1 MSNTEK
7 FRKLAA
13 PPPAPPPA
21 RSTGGSSAAAKLL
34 NYFKNFG
41 INLMGQ
47 DAENFDERELKEAL
61 EYLAGLTSG
70 WTLDRY
76 KPSAFQYALEMDK
89 NRGYKDTALS
99 QGAVEMR
106 NPTQQAE
113 IEAFK
118 RQHPSGLKDLLT
130 EKPIENLD
138 NINVDESS
146 DRYKA
151 MKEKLFGDSTAN
163 TNTKFIKTSQ
173 KRGVDEFKKIVPQWT
188 INDVLADMA
197 KQASRQDISNAEK
210 QRNMMN
216 VLSEY
221 EKDIAPLS
229 RYLKSND
236 IKYK

>member
-13 PPPAPPPA
+13 PPPASPKPV
-21 RSTGGSSAAAKLL
+21 STGGSSSGRNPLNFLQNIGQYFFGENAA
-34 NYFKNFG
+34 
-41 INLMGQ
+41 
-47 DAENFDERELKEAL
+47 NFDEREFKEAL
-61 EYLAGLTSG
+61 EYLTGLTHG

-106 NPTQQAE
+106 NPTQEAE

-118 RQHPSGLKDLLT
+118 KQHPSGLKDLLT
-130 EKPIENLD
+130 DKPLENLD
-138 NINVDESS
+138 NINIDESS

-151 MKEKLFGDSTAN
+151 MKEKLFGNSTAN
-163 TNTKFIKTSQ
+163 ANTKFIKTSQ
-173 KRGVDEFKKIVPQWT
+173 KKQIDELKKIVPKWT
-188 INDVLADMA
+188 MNDVLADMA
-197 KQASRQDISNAEK
+197 QQASRNDISNAEK
-210 QRNMMN
+210 QRNMAN
-216 VLSEY
+216 ILSKY
-221 EKDIAPLS
+221 EKDMAPLS
-229 RYLKSND
+229 QYLRSND